1 MPAPSAFDPAA
12 LHRLLPE
19 ALARRLDLHWLG
31 ECASTNDEAMRLP
44 LPDPGRL
51 AVVGA
56 DRQTRGRGRQDRIWQ
71 SWPDASLTFSCLFAF
86 PPGTSLEALPL
97 AVGVALARGL
107 QALGVPG
114 VGLKWPNDLLI
125 AGAKVAGVLIEAQS
139 RHAAPTRVVV
149 GIGLNLELPPDFHPA
164 SGLPATALAHHLAP
178 LPPREAVLA
187 ALLERLDAV
196 RASYLAGHG
205 FAAWRDEW
213 NALDA
218 YAGQEVAVR
227 DGERELVGIDAGV
240 DDTGR
245 LLLDTASGRIACCV
259 GDVSLRPLA

>member
-1 MPAPSAFDPAA
+1 MSVSLSVDPAA
-12 LHRLLPE
+12 VHRHLPE
-19 ALARRLDLHWLG
+19 SLAQRLDLHWLA

-44 LPDPGRL
+44 LPDPGSL
-51 AVVGA
+51 TVVGT
-56 DRQTRGRGRQDRIWQ
+56 DRQTQGRGRQARAWQ
-71 SWPDASLTFSCLFAF
+71 SWPGASLTFSCLFAF
-86 PPGTSLEALPL
+86 PPATSLAALPL

-114 VGLKWPNDLLI
+114 VGLKWPNDLLV
-125 AGAKVAGVLIEAQS
+125 AGAKAGGVLIEAQS

-149 GIGLNLELPPDFHPA
+149 GIGLNLDLPPDFHPE
-164 SGLPATALAHHLAP
+164 GGIPATALARHLCP
-178 LPPREAVLA
+178 LPPRDALLA

-205 FAAWRDEW
+205 FAPWQEQW
-213 NALDA
+213 NALDS
-218 YAGQEVAVR
+218 YAGRSVVVR

-240 DDTGR
+240 DGTGR
-245 LLLDTASGRIACCV
+245 LLLDTAAGRIACCV

>member
-12 LHRLLPE
+12 LLRLLPR
-19 ALARRLDLHWLG
+19 ALAQRLDLHWLA

-44 LPDPGRL
+44 LPEPERL
-51 AVVGA
+51 SVVGA
-56 DRQTRGRGRQDRIWQ
+56 DRQTRGRGRQARVWQ
-71 SWPDASLTFSCLFAF
+71 SWPGASLTFSCLFAF
-86 PPGTSLEALPL
+86 PAGTTLEALPL

-107 QALGVPG
+107 QALGVVG
-114 VGLKWPNDLLI
+114 VGLKWPNDVLI

-149 GIGLNLELPPDFHPA
+149 GIGLNLELPPDFQPT

-178 LPPREAVLA
+178 PPPREAILA
-187 ALLERLDAV
+187 VILEQLDAL
-196 RASYLAGHG
+196 RARYLAGHG
-205 FAAWRDEW
+205 FAPWRDEW

-227 DGERELVGIDAGV
+227 DGERETVGIDAGV

-245 LLLDTASGRIACCV
+245 LLLDTAAGRIACCV

>member
-12 LHRLLPE
+12 LLRLLPR
-19 ALARRLDLHWLG
+19 ALAQRLDLHWLP
-31 ECASTNDEAMRLP
+31 ECASTNDEVMRLP
-44 LPDPGRL
+44 LPDPERF
-51 AVVGA
+51 AVVGTE
-56 DRQTRGRGRQDRIWQ
+56 RQTRGRGRQARTWQ
-71 SWPDASLTFSCLFAF
+71 SWPGASLTFSCLFAF

-97 AVGVALARGL
+97 AVGVALAQALR
-107 QALGVPG
+107 ALGVAG

-125 AGAKVAGVLIEAQS
+125 AGAKVGGVLIEAQS
-139 RHAAPTRVVV
+139 RHAAPTRVAV

-164 SGLPATALAHHLAP
+164 SGLPATALARHLAP
-178 LPPREAVLA
+178 PPSREAVLA

-196 RASYLAGHG
+196 HASYLAGRG